1 MRGDTNPNQ
10 HHHSHACP
18 SPSPYV
24 LPLDFRHHQWRFKCI
39 HQPSGRIRAWH
50 VLCPIHP
57 RLLRDAILSSGYLW
71 GTLAL
76 PWGLAHKLIDIS
88 VPPIVQRSTPI
99 HNLIPPLP
107 IPGLLSGFTRFSE
120 ESSLRTRHHIRT
132 RLEGLACAVPP
143 LSAITNHPSDTS
155 IPFPTS
161 TIARRKVRRRGTSR
175 SNEVTRHKHPFFT
188 LMFPYA
194 HCACH
199 GPKHYC
205 LSYFSFILSH
215 RHAPPSVNLLSS
227 PSSII
232 LLIQL

>member
-1 MRGDTNPNQ
+1 MRGDPNPNQ

-24 LPLDFRHHQWRFKCI
+24 LPLDFRHHQWRSKCI

-57 RLLRDAILSSGYLW
+57 RLLRDAILSSGRWTSGVFAGDIGVTLWFGPQTHRYLRSADSA
-71 GTLAL
+71 T
-76 PWGLAHKLIDIS
+76 IDPDS
-88 VPPIVQRSTPI
+88 RL
-99 HNLIPPLP
+99 NPPLP
-107 IPGLLSGFTRFSE
+107 IPGLLSSFTRFSE
-120 ESSLRTRHHIRT
+120 ESSLRTHHHIRT
-132 RLEGLACAVPP
+132 RLEGFACAVPP
-143 LSAITNHPSDTS
+143 LGAITDHYSDTS

-175 SNEVTRHKHPFFT
+175 SNELTRHKHPFFT

-199 GPKHYC
+199 GP
-205 LSYFSFILSH
+205 
-215 RHAPPSVNLLSS
+215 
-227 PSSII
+227 
-232 LLIQL
+232 